1 MSSAAKCVFFVL
13 LLLLLRPG
21 PLLPAESV
29 RMVIVGLQGKPLE
42 NVRAFL
48 RLPPGIVT
56 PEGRIDKTLLEEFR
70 KLIPAHVEEGLQPFG
85 YYNSET
91 RVQESP
97 SGEGYVLRVSVTPG
111 KPVVVSS
118 VEVKLEGPGAGEAQ
132 LQKLVEAFPL
142 KKGSPLLSEGYENA
156 KTNLETRARGLGYL
170 DADFSEHIISVYKSA
185 GKAEIN
191 LTLRTGERYYFGAV
205 SFSGAPRYSRTFFR
219 RYLAFREDDAFSSA
233 KLTRTR
239 SNLYNADRFREVFV
253 QADKVKAEDH
263 TIPVSFELDPSP
275 ERRIK
280 TGGGYGTDTGPRLL
294 VEYQDLNVVE
304 KGHEF
309 RADLNISQVLY
320 GIGAAY
326 IVPSGESFRDFTA
339 LRMSLLRETPVT
351 YQSNIA
357 MIELDRE
364 RGFGDF
370 MQGVAFVRLLEEK
383 FTIGGQTDTSFL
395 VMPGVRLYSQYY
407 DNAIRPQRGYR
418 YGIELR
424 GTDKFL
430 GSSTGI
436 IQALPVADVLI
447 PLPARLT
454 VLLRS
459 QGGFS
464 FQRQA
469 FDQVPVSLRFF
480 AGGDRS
486 VRGYSYQALGPKDAT
501 GTVVG
506 GKNLL
511 FGSVEV
517 ERAVGENWGVA
528 GFYDAGNAF
537 DSFTG
542 ISLVESAGLGIRYYS
557 KVGPFRLDIAQQLNG
572 RPSLARRIHFTMG
585 IFL

>member
-1 MSSAAKCVFFVL
+1 MK
-13 LLLLLRPG
+13 
-21 PLLPAESV
+21 
-29 RMVIVGLQGKPLE
+29 
-42 NVRAFL
+42 
-48 RLPPGIVT
+48 
-56 PEGRIDKTLLEEFR
+56 
-70 KLIPAHVEEGLQPFG
+70 
-85 YYNSET
+85 
-91 RVQESP
+91 
-97 SGEGYVLRVSVTPG
+97 
-111 KPVVVSS
+111 
-118 VEVKLEGPGAGEAQ
+118 
-132 LQKLVEAFPL
+132 
-142 KKGSPLLSEGYENA
+142 
-156 KTNLETRARGLGYL
+156 
-170 DADFSEHIISVYKSA
+170 
-185 GKAEIN
+185 
-191 LTLRTGERYYFGAV
+191 TGERYYFGAV
-205 SFSGAPRYSRTFFR
+205 TFSGASRYPDTFFR
-219 RYLAFREDDAFSSA
+219 RYLAFREGDVFSSA

-239 SNLYNADRFREVFV
+239 SNLYGADRFKEVFV

-263 TIPVSFELDPSP
+263 TIPVSFELSPSP

-280 TGGGYGTDTGPRLL
+280 TGAGYGTDTGPRFL
-294 VEYQDLNVVE
+294 VQYQDLNVVE

-309 RADLNISQVLY
+309 RADLTISQVLN

-326 IVPSGESFRDFTA
+326 VVPSGESFRDSTA
-339 LRMSLLRETPVT
+339 LRASLLRETPIT

-364 RGFGDF
+364 RGFGDST
-370 MQGVAFVRLLEEK
+370 QGVAFVRLLEEK

-407 DNAIRPQRGYR
+407 DNPIRPQRGYR

-436 IQALPVADVLI
+436 VQALPAADVLI
-447 PLPARLT
+447 PLPERLT

-464 FQRQA
+464 LQRQS

-486 VRGYSYQALGPKDAT
+486 VRGYSYQALGPRDAT
-501 GTVVG
+501 GNVVG

-511 FGSVEV
+511 FGSIEV
-517 ERAVGENWGVA
+517 ERAIGENWGVA

-542 ISLVESAGLGIRYYS
+542 LSLVQSAGLGLHYYS
-557 KVGPFRLDIAQQLNG
+557 RVGPFRLDIAQQLNG
-572 RPSLARRIHFTMG
+572 PSLARRIHFTMG